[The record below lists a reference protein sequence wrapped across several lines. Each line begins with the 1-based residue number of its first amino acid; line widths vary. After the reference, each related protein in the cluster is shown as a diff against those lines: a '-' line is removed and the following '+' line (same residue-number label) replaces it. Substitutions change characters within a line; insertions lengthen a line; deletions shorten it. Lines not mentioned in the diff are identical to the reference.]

1 MLAPRTDRL
10 FLKFCLRLGS
20 PEMVPE
26 MSIPVK
32 WLTEFLAQEKP
43 VGEWGRRTGKEARPG
58 AVSSKS
64 AGQ

>member
-1 MLAPRTDRL
+1 
-10 FLKFCLRLGS
+10 
-20 PEMVPE
+20 MVPE

-32 WLTEFLAQEKP
+32 WLTESSAQEKP

-64 AGQ
+64 AGK